1 MDDRVRQEVRI
12 ERIDSGSEEAV
23 IAQALDRVEPGDL
36 VVYHRGST
44 GSAPSTVKR
53 AAMLLHDRGLC
64 LLTQRI
70 TAERNGD
77 GERIVDYLAI
87 KTRGKP

>member
-1 MDDRVRQEVRI
+1 MADRVKQELRI

-23 IAQALDRVEPGDL
+23 ISQAIDRVEPGDL
-36 VVYHRGST
+36 VVYHRGTS
-44 GSAPSTVKR
+44 GSAPRSIKV

-70 TAERNGD
+70 TAARNED

-87 KTRGKP
+87 KRGKR

>member
-1 MDDRVRQEVRI
+1 MNELRI
-12 ERIDSGSEEAV
+12 EKIASGSEEAV

-36 VVYHRGST
+36 VVYHRGEA
-44 GSAPSTVKR
+44 GSPRSRSVKE
-53 AAMLLHDRGLC
+53 AAMRLHERGLC

-70 TAERNGD
+70 TADRSNE

-87 KTRGKP
+87 KRRTR